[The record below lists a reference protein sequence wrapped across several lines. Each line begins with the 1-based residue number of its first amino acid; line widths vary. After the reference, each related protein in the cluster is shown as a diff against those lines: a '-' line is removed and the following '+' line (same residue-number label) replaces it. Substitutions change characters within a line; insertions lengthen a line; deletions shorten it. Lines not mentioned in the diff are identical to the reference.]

1 MSQEFNNLTTPT
13 SRTINR
19 WLMNISMTMP
29 REVWLMRA
37 VVHLEPIFQRGGY
50 QIPKFRT
57 EVVQKKL

>member
-1 MSQEFNNLTTPT
+1 MT
-13 SRTINR
+13 
-19 WLMNISMTMP
+19 ISMTLL
-29 REVWLMRA
+29 REEWLMRA